1 MKTAVTIGG
10 YALGLLAVFG
20 AAFGVGAVLAPGS
33 LADKPGA
40 VTEDHGART
49 AGGAES
55 TEPAPGGLMVTQD
68 GYTEHDKEPMPIAAF
83 PVHAGAHVT
92 TASTT
97 PVHRKG
103 G

>member
-20 AAFGVGAVLAPGS
+20 AAFGVGAVLAPGI
-33 LADKPGA
+33 LADKP
-40 VTEDHGART
+40 GART

-68 GYTEHDKEPMPIAAF
+68 GYTEHDKEPMPTAAF
-83 PVHAGAHVT
+83 PVHAGAHDT

-97 PVHRKG
+97 PVHGKG